1 MCTQMVVN
9 KTTIQILSL
18 VGYNSSKPKAWGR
31 EHGILFFKGSF
42 RLRLVPQSRSQELN
56 ALIANRIYRFYR
68 AGILVF
74 ISDQG
79 ICA

>member
-18 VGYNSSKPKAWGR
+18 VGYNSSKPDAWRR
-31 EHGILFFKGSF
+31 EQSILLLKGCF
-42 RLRLVPQSRSQELN
+42 RLRLVPQSRTQELN
-56 ALIANRIYRFYR
+56 TLRAIRIYRFYR

-74 ISDQG
+74 IPDQG